1 MSVDIS
7 QLAARLDP
15 ERREAIK
22 AQYEERETNPTAAFL
37 LCFFLGSAGAHRFY
51 LKEWRVGL
59 AHLALFVVGAAALI
73 WGLTQTLPL
82 TSQLASHPAGAA
94 LDTLGVLLLL
104 AALIWEIVDLGRIDH
119 EVYQRNLL
127 LAEGIIAGNLLD
139 DHSGVD
145 AALQRAEAATHG
157 GQAAGA
163 AAAGVITA
171 HEVADARAL
180 AEEHGGAGIAY
191 SEISTFDVSADPN
204 AAREAAIDARHESWA
219 DTTTTH
225 GVIPPTTPDA
235 APTPYTDTTIHTHT
249 EAGPRVTDSY
259 EVDRTPEAP
268 TGEMAGLGAA
278 GLGAAAL
285 GAEALGAAHASAFDE
300 PTQPDLNPVFP
311 TDGPPS
317 ADDYAALPLSDARDY
332 ANEDLGDVTDASMPA
347 VVPPAAD
354 IAYHNAAPAWVDLP
368 DEQFTPLTQE
378 TPERPL
384 ILTPEEPQAD
394 TWQYPP
400 EPVTQPAWP
409 APASVEPAPEAYVPP
424 APSVFSAPVA
434 PPAEPPSPWDQPTV
448 TQPQPTQGNALAEAA
463 GAAGAVGA
471 GALAADAI
479 AHYEP
484 TPEPVAASEPAPQPV
499 APEPPKPR
507 RIRVKR
513 EAVLDGKVVGEMVVL
528 ADVLPGETPQ
538 QAFDRV
544 QAEMAHYSPEQI
556 ARAANLSP
564 DDDVQVRQSESGQEG

>member
-1 MSVDIS
+1 
-7 QLAARLDP
+7 
-15 ERREAIK
+15 
-22 AQYEERETNPTAAFL
+22 
-37 LCFFLGSAGAHRFY
+37 
-51 LKEWRVGL
+51 
-59 AHLALFVVGAAALI
+59 AHLALFLVGAAALI

-157 GQAAGA
+157 GQAAAGA
-163 AAAGVITA
+163 AAVGAAGVITA

-191 SEISTFDVSADPN
+191 SEVSTFDVSADPD
-204 AAREAAIDARHESWA
+204 AGREAAIDARHESWA
-219 DTTTTH
+219 DTATTH
-225 GVIPPTTPDA
+225 GVIPSATPNA

-249 EAGPRVTDSY
+249 EDGPRVTDTY
-259 EVDRTPEAP
+259 EVDRAPEASA
-268 TGEMAGLGAA
+268 GEIAGLGAA

-285 GAEALGAAHASAFDE
+285 GAEAFGAAHASAFDE
-300 PTQPDLNPVFP
+300 PTQPDLSPVFP
-311 TDGPPS
+311 PDEAP
-317 ADDYAALPLSDARDY
+317 DAASF
-332 ANEDLGDVTDASMPA
+332 DLGDVTDASMPA

-354 IAYHNAAPAWVDLP
+354 IAFHNAAPAWVDLP
-368 DEQFTPLTQE
+368 DEQFAPLSQE
-378 TPERPL
+378 APERPL
-384 ILTPEEPQAD
+384 TLTPEEPQTD

-424 APSVFSAPVA
+424 VPSVFSAPVE
-434 PPAEPPSPWDQPTV
+434 PPAAPPSPWDQPTE
-448 TQPQPTQGNALAEAA
+448 TQPQPMRSDALAEAA
-463 GAAGAVGA
+463 GAAGVVGA

-479 AHYEP
+479 AHHHEP
-484 TPEPVAASEPAPQPV
+484 EPAPEPAP

-564 DDDVQVRQSESGQEG
+564 DDDVQVRQGELRQEG